1 MGKNQQHKQMQR
13 QRHSGAT
20 EVGPDGQIELAGDG
34 TVDVSFHSPAWH
46 AARVAALQT
55 ERISWEDWKLKQKE
69 EEARASAQANEE
81 ERLMRE
87 YRSQLDADRAKRLS
101 KGTNN
106 SHLRE
111 NLKDKK
117 ISKKRKRKDA
127 EKSKSRHGDSKSD
140 KRKKEKSKKS
150 KKSKRRRS
158 SADDS
163 EASSGSSSDS
173 SQNNSEGGPMR
184 LSEFL
189 KQ

>member
-13 QRHSGAT
+13 QRHSGTT

-55 ERISWEDWKLKQKE
+55 ERMSWEDWKLKQKE
-69 EEARASAQANEE
+69 EEAKANAQANEE

-87 YRSQLDADRAKRLS
+87 YRAQLDADRAKRLS

-106 SHLRE
+106 THLRE
-111 NLKDKK
+111 SVKDKK
-117 ISKKRKRKDA
+117 ASKKRKRKDA
-127 EKSKSRHGDSKSD
+127 EKEKRRHGDSKSD
-140 KRKKEKSKKS
+140 KRRKEKSKKS

-158 SADDS
+158 SDS
-163 EASSGSSSDS
+163 NSDNSSGSSSDS
-173 SQNNSEGGPMR
+173 SRENTSDGPVR

-189 KQ
+189 K

>member
-13 QRHSGAT
+13 QRHSGS
-20 EVGPDGQIELAGDG
+20 EVGPDGQVELAGDG

-55 ERISWEDWKLKQKE
+55 ERMSWEDWKLKQKE
-69 EEARASAQANEE
+69 EEAKASAQANEE

-87 YRSQLDADRAKRLS
+87 YRAQLDADRAKRLS

-111 NLKDKK
+111 SLKDKK
-117 ISKKRKRKDA
+117 ASKKRKRKDA
-127 EKSKSRHGDSKSD
+127 EKEKRRQGVSKSD
-140 KRKKEKSKKS
+140 KHKKEKSKKN
-150 KKSKRRRS
+150 KKAKRHRS
-158 SADDS
+158 SAS
-163 EASSGSSSDS
+163 NSSSGSGSDS
-173 SQNNSEGGPMR
+173 SSDNKSDGPVR

-189 KQ
+189 K

>member
-55 ERISWEDWKLKQKE
+55 ERMSWEDWKLKQKE
-69 EEARASAQANEE
+69 EEAKASAQADEE

-87 YRSQLDADRAKRLS
+87 YRAQLDADRAKRLS

-106 SHLRE
+106 THLRDTI
-111 NLKDKK
+111 KDKK
-117 ISKKRKRKDA
+117 ASKKRKQRDSDK
-127 EKSKSRHGDSKSD
+127 EKRRHGDPKSD
-140 KRKKEKSKKS
+140 KQKKS
-150 KKSKRRRS
+150 KKRKKSKRQRS
-158 SADDS
+158 SLSDS
-163 EASSGSSSDS
+163 EASAGGTSGSSCENQSD
-173 SQNNSEGGPMR
+173 GPVR

-189 KQ
+189 K